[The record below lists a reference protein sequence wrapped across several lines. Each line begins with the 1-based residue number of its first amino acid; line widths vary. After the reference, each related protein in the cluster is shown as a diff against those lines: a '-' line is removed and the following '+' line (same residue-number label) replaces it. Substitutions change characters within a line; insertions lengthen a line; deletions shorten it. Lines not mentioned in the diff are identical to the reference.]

1 MRILLVALLGMI
13 LSGCS
18 GSDSRPFNIKN
29 LAKSDVDLVTEI
41 HLEHLRSLT
50 KQLIIKLYKRNP
62 RELKKNSGMTIDA
75 RVAQLMT
82 VKRPEKGFIE
92 LGYMD
97 GVDVLPLAFSR
108 EFEGDRVFALMA
120 GITGMLSASYENK
133 LEFYL
138 LDDIDEQKL
147 YNSARNIETV
157 AWQLNNTKYEDGSLL
172 LLTNGYDKNGIANFS
187 YERILG
193 QLIII
198 QDTMAAIIADSNNRT
213 INKVVHSVASMT
225 FFPI

>member
-1 MRILLVALLGMI
+1 MRIVLVALLGI
-13 LSGCS
+13 LLAGCS
-18 GSDSRPFNIKN
+18 SKDSRPFNIKN

-41 HLEHLRSLT
+41 HLEHLRALT

-75 RVAQLMT
+75 RLVQLMT
-82 VKRPEKGFIE
+82 VDRPEKGFIE

-97 GVDVLPLAFSR
+97 GVDVLPLAFSK
-108 EFEGDRVFALMA
+108 EFKGDRVFALMA
-120 GITGMLSASYENK
+120 GVTGMLTASYENK

-147 YNSARNIETV
+147 YNSARNLEKI
-157 AWQLNNTKYEDGSLL
+157 AWQLNNAKYDDGSLL
-172 LLTNGYDKNGIANFS
+172 LLSNGYDESGVPNFS
-187 YERILG
+187 YERVLG

-198 QDTMAAIIADSNNRT
+198 QDTMSAIIADSNNRT

>member
-1 MRILLVALLGMI
+1 MRILFVALLG
-13 LSGCS
+13 LSLLGCAS
-18 GSDSRPFNIKN
+18 EDSRPFNIKN

-41 HLEHLRSLT
+41 HLEQLRNLT
-50 KQLIIKLYKRNP
+50 EQLIIKLYKRNP

-82 VKRPEKGFIE
+82 VNRPEKGFIE

-97 GVDVLPLAFSR
+97 GVDVLPLAFSK
-108 EFEGDRVFALMA
+108 EFKGDRVFALMS

-138 LDDIDEQKL
+138 IDDIDEQKL
-147 YNSARNIETV
+147 YNSARNLEKI
-157 AWQLNNTKYEDGSLL
+157 AWQLNNSKYDDGTLL
-172 LLTNGYDKNGIANFS
+172 LLTNGYDKNGVANFS

-198 QDTMAAIIADSNNRT
+198 QDTMATIIADSNNRT
-213 INKVVHSVASMT
+213 INKVVHSVASLT